1 MSAVIATSFEDSGVD
16 MYMGIGGSPEGVLAA
31 AALRCIG
38 GKIYSKL
45 VFNNEK
51 EKERAADM
59 GIKDTNMVYTTNDL
73 ASGDVMFSATGVT
86 NGTLLKGVLI
96 KNDIATTQSV
106 VMRSKTKTLRYV
118 NASHNLNIKNIIT

>member
-1 MSAVIATSFEDSGVD
+1 
-16 MYMGIGGSPEGVLAA
+16 MGTGGAPEGVLAA

-45 VFNNEK
+45 VFSNAA
-51 EKERAADM
+51 EKERAFDM
-59 GIKDTNMVYTTNDL
+59 GIKDTNTIYTTQEL
-73 ASGDVMFSATGVT
+73 ASGEVMFSATGVT

-96 KNDIATTQSV
+96 KQNIATTQSV

-118 NASHNLNIKNIIT
+118 SASHDLGIKNVVK